1 MEKKQFAIGLVTGV
15 LITAFLV
22 AVGLSAN
29 IIYTN
34 LHEKTE
40 AIAEAEAR
48 EQTAQEISNNNK
60 KKSSS
65 TILSDEDFLK
75 KVMLMENM
83 IDLYYIEDASEED
96 LKEGVYDGI
105 MASIDDPYA
114 CYYNEKE
121 LEDMTQDMTGVFFGI
136 GAVLMLDQDYS
147 CPKVTG
153 IIADSPASESELR
166 IDDLIV
172 KVDGTDIVGMELS
185 EGVDLIKGPENTDV
199 TLTVIRRATGDELEI
214 TITRR
219 KVETPSVT
227 YEMLEDDIAYI
238 AISEFDDVTS
248 DQFKTA
254 LDDVKKQGMKALILD
269 LRGNHGG
276 VLSAAVSIGS
286 EILPKGLIVYTEDKY
301 GKRDEYSSPGDKE
314 LDVPMVVLINGE
326 SASASEILAGAIKD
340 YGTGTLMGTTS
351 FGKGIVQRVISLGD
365 GSAIKLTVSHYYT
378 PLGNDIHKVGIEPDI
393 EVEFDI
399 DAYLEDINSDNQ
411 KDEAIKYLKEQLDK

>member
-22 AVGLSAN
+22 AVGLSAK
-29 IIYTN
+29 IIYNN
-34 LHEKTE
+34 LNDKTA
-40 AIAEAEAR
+40 AIKQAEAR
-48 EQTAQEISNNNK
+48 EQTAKEISDKNNK
-60 KKSSS
+60 SAT

-83 IDLYYIEDASEED
+83 IDLYYIDDVAADD

-153 IIADSPASESELR
+153 IIANSPASESELR

-199 TLTVIRRATGDELEI
+199 TLTIIRRATGEEFEI

-238 AISEFDDVTS
+238 AISEFSDNTT
-248 DQFKTA
+248 DQFSDA
-254 LDDVKKQGMKALILD
+254 LKDVRSQGMKALIID

-276 VLSAAVSIGS
+276 VLGAAVGIAS
-286 EILPKGLIVYTEDKY
+286 EILPKGTIVYTEDKY
-301 GKRDEYSSPGDKE
+301 GKRDEYKSPGDKE
-314 LDVPMVVLINGE
+314 IDVPMVVLINGE

-340 YGTGTLMGTTS
+340 YGVGKLMGTTS

-399 DAYLEDINSDNQ
+399 DAYLEDVNSDNQ
-411 KDEAIKYLKEQLDK
+411 KDEAIRYLKEQLEQ